1 MKNPNYYLC
10 CMCLLFTAVTLAVWF
25 KTEDVNWMIL
35 SGSLFLSG
43 IIFFLFYLLEEEKE
57 NTYYWRDRCFNQ
69 VLKDQNDCILEQID
83 SVS

>member
-1 MKNPNYYLC
+1 MKQLNYFLC
-10 CMCLLFTAVTLAVWF
+10 CSCLLITTVNVAVWL
-25 KTEDVNWMIL
+25 KTGDSNWIIL
-35 SGSLFLSG
+35 SGFVFLSG

-57 NTYYWRDRCFNQ
+57 KTYYWRDRYFNQ

>member
-1 MKNPNYYLC
+1 MKQLNYYLC
-10 CMCLLFTAVTLAVWF
+10 CSCLLITTVTVAVWF
-25 KTEDVNWMIL
+25 RTGDSNWIIL
-35 SGSLFLSG
+35 SGSVFLSG

-57 NTYYWRDRCFNQ
+57 NTYYWRDRYFNQ